1 MLVLAV
7 DVPVSELVVLGRIG
21 LTSEL
26 MLEVVLLNSDMVEL
40 PVTVEFIVD
49 ADDVVLDVMVGD
61 TVGGPDHSVQDP
73 FHVPVQEPV
82 HAGVDVAIAE
92 TTLRRLDV

>member
-1 MLVLAV
+1 
-7 DVPVSELVVLGRIG
+7 
-21 LTSEL
+21 
-26 MLEVVLLNSDMVEL
+26 
-40 PVTVEFIVD
+40 VD

-92 TTLRRLDV
+92 TTLKRLDV